1 MGKGQG
7 RKKRNR
13 ELKKHH
19 CYPRGKGKRK
29 TQEVKWI
36 PYIEHDAWHRICY
49 NLPPKVALQK
59 IIEQFMP
66 EEYQYLLEEL
76 K

>member
-1 MGKGQG
+1 MG
-7 RKKRNR
+7 KRNR

-19 CYPRGKGKRK
+19 CYPRGAGKRK
-29 TQEVKWI
+29 TKEVKMI
-36 PYIEHDAWHRICY
+36 PFIEHDAWHRICY
-49 NLPPKVALQK
+49 NLPPNIALSK

>member
-1 MGKGQG
+1 MGKN
-7 RKKRNR
+7 KNK
-13 ELKKHH
+13 ELRKHH
-19 CYPRGKGKRK
+19 CYPRCCRK
-29 TQEVKWI
+29 TKEVKWI

-49 NLPPKVALQK
+49 NLPPKEAIEK
-59 IIEQFMP
+59 IIKNFMP